1 MESTLFVVLRFI
13 DRYKILYD
21 KEEIRLRLMSDPQF
35 PSLLSVANILDYLHI
50 SYKPVQTSLLTLETF
65 KLDCLVHLKNNH
77 HSSFAIIESMRNDM
91 VTYYDGDIHTISTK
105 DFEERWSKIGLCK
118 LNCVMLYSHLISS
131 VGDRPAPRGGT
142 TRPDERKIT
151 TI

>member
-13 DRYKILYD
+13 DRYKILYV

-35 PSLLSVANILDYLHI
+35 PSLLSIANILDYLHI

-91 VTYYDGDIHTISTK
+91 MVTYILYLQKILRKDGLK
-105 DFEERWSKIGLCK
+105 
-118 LNCVMLYSHLISS
+118 
-131 VGDRPAPRGGT
+131 
-142 TRPDERKIT
+142 
-151 TI
+151 

>member
-50 SYKPVQTSLLTLETF
+50 SYKHCLLYTS
-65 KLDCLVHLKNNH
+65 D
-77 HSSFAIIESMRNDM
+77 A
-91 VTYYDGDIHTISTK
+91 
-105 DFEERWSKIGLCK
+105 
-118 LNCVMLYSHLISS
+118 
-131 VGDRPAPRGGT
+131 A
-142 TRPDERKIT
+142 DE
-151 TI
+151 

>member
-50 SYKPVQTSLLTLETF
+50 SINPPIDN
-65 KLDCLVHLKNNH
+65 DCNLFYQRMADDYRHP
-77 HSSFAIIESMRNDM
+77 
-91 VTYYDGDIHTISTK
+91 
-105 DFEERWSKIGLCK
+105 
-118 LNCVMLYSHLISS
+118 LIKKKC
-131 VGDRPAPRGGT
+131 RL
-142 TRPDERKIT
+142 T
-151 TI
+151 TICVVQFNPICISFGTHVLSILMI